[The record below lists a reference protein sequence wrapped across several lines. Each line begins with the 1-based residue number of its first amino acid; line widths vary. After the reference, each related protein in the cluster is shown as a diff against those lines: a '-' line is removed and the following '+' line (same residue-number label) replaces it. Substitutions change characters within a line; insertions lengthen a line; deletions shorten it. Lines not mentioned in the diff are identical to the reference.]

1 MVGAKASNALKA
13 PSGDQDKTSSIGSLA
28 SKMIV
33 SDDDDSLDSLFEE
46 ASNIEEYES
55 DGRELDHERNV
66 ARREMVDLESEG
78 EGGIF
83 LAGADGRHS
92 SVTGQSDDGQS
103 AGDSKMYNEPMPLAA
118 GTTTMTTSRQ
128 VSNKVKYWLNDMTEA
143 AARSNDIV
151 LMRALASLKGGVTI
165 GNLDPVEEL
174 RVRELVEWYES
185 AYNH

>member
-55 DGRELDHERNV
+55 DARELDHERNV

-83 LAGADGRHS
+83 LAEADGRHS

-103 AGDSKMYNEPMPLAA
+103 AGASKMYNEPMPLAA

-151 LMRALASLKGGVTI
+151 LMRALASLKGGMTI

-174 RVRELVEWYES
+174 RVREMVEWYES

>member
-1 MVGAKASNALKA
+1 MTPIYILTKEESASVNPTQ
-13 PSGDQDKTSSIGSLA
+13 PSVIEESTINPAQ
-28 SKMIV
+28 
-33 SDDDDSLDSLFEE
+33 LDS
-46 ASNIEEYES
+46 
-55 DGRELDHERNV
+55 
-66 ARREMVDLESEG
+66 
-78 EGGIF
+78 
-83 LAGADGRHS
+83 
-92 SVTGQSDDGQS
+92 GQSDDGQS

-174 RVRELVEWYES
+174 RVRELG
-185 AYNH
+185 